1 VTVLAVEREAD
12 GATVGTVLPI
22 THSAPVDPA
31 SAVEIPL
38 PVKQHLGLDDDRS
51 WIVIAEGNEFLLPG
65 YDLRKLPHSDR
76 DDYSSCRR
84 NSSIKCSKPSST
96 AIEPA
101 GAALLRAND
110 QGNTHRA
117 GACTGMPR
125 LVYKTGRRANAEI
138 PCDARI

>member
-51 WIVIAEGNEFLLPG
+51 GIVIAEGNEFLLPG

-76 DDYSSCRR
+76 DDYAFMSAKFF
-84 NSSIKCSKPSST
+84 NQVL
-96 AIEPA
+96 
-101 GAALLRAND
+101 GAFVD
-110 QGNTHRA
+110 CHR
-117 GACTGMPR
+117 
-125 LVYKTGRRANAEI
+125 TGRRRVTPRE
-138 PCDARI
+138 